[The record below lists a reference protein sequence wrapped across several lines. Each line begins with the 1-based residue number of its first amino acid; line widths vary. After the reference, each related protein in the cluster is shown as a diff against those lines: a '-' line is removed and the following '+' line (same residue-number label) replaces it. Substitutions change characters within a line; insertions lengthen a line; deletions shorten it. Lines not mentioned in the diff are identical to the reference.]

1 MDTDYN
7 FPPLSSQPNGK
18 SLQMQHGNSTSE
30 PDDSQGQTL
39 DLNWLFAVVKRRVP
53 VMAGVAISLTVVI
66 GGFIVWKSKTTPPTY
81 EGYFR
86 LLVEPAT
93 AQARLAEQFLMS
105 QTSEDRRI
113 QGVRIDQSS
122 LDYETQI
129 RVLRSP
135 KLLEPILEQIQTQYP
150 DITYEVMTSKLGIS
164 RVSYEEDGKER
175 GTKILQVS
183 YRDQEA
189 KEIQFVLDQ
198 LANAYLKYSLDER
211 QTSLRQGIDFL
222 EKQLPDLN
230 AQVNELQKQLQ
241 TLRQQYNFIDPED
254 SGNMLSQH
262 ALSIKQ
268 DRLDTEA
275 QLGQKRVLYA
285 TLQKIFEDT
294 NGVQLLTKEGQG
306 YGTIIGELQGIE
318 AQIAT
323 NSSLYREDSAPMQIL
338 REQEQEL
345 SRLSREKAQSI
356 LQEVAGEIQG
366 LEEQYQRILEVEN
379 QVNQQLQN
387 FPNAARRYND
397 LQRKLEV
404 ATDNLKEF
412 LKKREALRLDTAQQE
427 VPWQLIEGPKIP
439 RHPNGMLMEVEATQ
453 TKRQVAIAMI
463 LSSLLGIGIG
473 FMIEILHTVFHTPE
487 EIKGATKLPIL
498 GVIPMTKKLKKLPQK
513 LNQLAVV
520 AQVADS
526 SPEKKRLLFAGHGN
540 QTNQYS
546 TSPFM
551 EAFRSLY
558 TNIRLLNTKK
568 KKPIQSLAI
577 SSAIPGD
584 GKTTVAVY
592 LAKTTAAIGQRVLLI
607 DTDLRVPQLHNRL
620 DLSNIKGLSD
630 IITTNVPFNEAIQK
644 SPLDDNLF
652 VLTAGQALSDPI
664 KLLSSDKM
672 QSLMDQFSTQFD
684 LVIYDTP
691 PLLGLGDGNLLAAQ
705 ADGTLLVVAIDKT
718 DRALITKAFDGLKIA
733 GASILGI
740 VANNAKAEETA
751 SYASYRRQAVR

>member
-39 DLNWLFAVVKRRVP
+39 DLNWLFAVVKRRVA

-93 AQARLAEQFLMS
+93 AQARLAEQFLMA

-113 QGVRIDQSS
+113 QGVRIDESS

-135 KLLEPILEQIQTQYP
+135 KLIEPMLEQIKTQYP

-183 YRDQEA
+183 YRDQEP

-198 LANAYLKYSLDER
+198 LADAYLKYSLNER

-230 AQVNELQKQLQ
+230 AQVNTLQKQLQ

-262 ALSIKQ
+262 ALSIQQ
-268 DRLDTEA
+268 DRLATEA

-306 YGTIIGELQGIE
+306 YGKIIGELQGVE
-318 AQIAT
+318 AQIAVD
-323 NSSLYREDSAPMQIL
+323 SSLYREDSEPMQIL
-338 REQEQEL
+338 REQQENL
-345 SRLSREKAQSI
+345 SRLSREKAQPI

-366 LEEQYQRILEVEN
+366 LEEQYQRILQVED

-387 FPNAARRYND
+387 FPAAARQYTD

-404 ATDNLKEF
+404 STDNLKEF

-439 RHPNGMLMEVEATQ
+439 RHPNGMLQEVGATQ

-463 LSSLLGIGIG
+463 LSSLLGIGVG
-473 FMIEILHTVFHTPE
+473 FIIEILHTVFHTPE
-487 EIKGATKLPIL
+487 EIKGATNLPIL
-498 GVIPMTKKLKKLPQK
+498 GVIPITKKLRKLPQK

-526 SPEKKRLLFAGHGN
+526 SPGKKRLFADHGN

-558 TNIRLLNTKK
+558 TNIRLLNA
-568 KKPIQSLAI
+568 KKPIHSLAI

-592 LAKTTAAIGQRVLLI
+592 LAKTAAAIGQRVLLV
-607 DTDLRVPQLHNRL
+607 DTDLRVPQLHHRL
-620 DLSNIKGLSD
+620 DCSNIKGLSD
-630 IITTNVPFNEAIQK
+630 IITTNVPFNEALQK

-652 VLTAGQALSDPI
+652 VLTAGQTLSDPI

-672 QSLMDQFSTQFD
+672 QYLMDQFSTQFD

-718 DRALITKAFDGLKIA
+718 DRSLITKAFDGLKIA

-740 VANNAKAEETA
+740 VANGVKAEETA
-751 SYASYRRQAVR
+751 SYASYRRQAVRY